1 MLKKLAIAT
10 VFASMLFVG
19 VGCKSKCCG
28 SEKCKTKCEKKKDCD
43 KKKDC
48 KKSEKK

>member
-19 VGCKSKCCG
+19 VGCKSKCDK
-28 SEKCKTKCEKKKDCD
+28 SKKCDKAKKECPSKKKCD
-43 KKKDC
+43 KKK
-48 KKSEKK
+48 